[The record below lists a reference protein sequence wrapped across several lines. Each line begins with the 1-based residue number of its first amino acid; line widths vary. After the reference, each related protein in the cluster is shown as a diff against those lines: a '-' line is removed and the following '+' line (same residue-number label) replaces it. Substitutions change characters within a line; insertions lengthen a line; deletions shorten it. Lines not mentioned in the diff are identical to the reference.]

1 MTTPSLAA
9 PAAATPK
16 RRIRLGV
23 FLILAGMLGAIFG
36 LGAYTVLYAKGFS
49 YLSDDANAC
58 VNCHVMRDQFDAWNH
73 SSHKAVAACNDCHT
87 SHQSVFAKY
96 LSKAVNGFNHSLA
109 FTTGN
114 FPEPIR
120 ITERN
125 RQILLENCVYCHA
138 NVVSMMGHTESA
150 EPTDCLRCHARVG
163 HETR

>member
-1 MTTPSLAA
+1 MTTPTLAA
-9 PAAATPK
+9 SVAATPN
-16 RRIRLGV
+16 RRARLA
-23 FLILAGMLGAIFG
+23 FLLILVGMFGAILG
-36 LGAYTVLYAKGFS
+36 LGTFTVIHARGFS

-73 SSHKAVAACNDCHT
+73 SSHKAVATCNDCHT
-87 SHQSVFAKY
+87 SHQSIFAKY

-125 RQILLENCVYCHA
+125 RNILLENCVYCHA
-138 NVVSMMGHTESA
+138 SVVSMMGHVGTEDQ
-150 EPTDCLRCHARVG
+150 TDCLRCHARVG